1 MVAPSPLTQ
10 FELWLYMR
18 YPTVACPIV
27 YASNFGVVLIK
38 VIFLLG
44 FAYFLMLRYDER
56 KQHSVFRLISTRLQ
70 AVYLTVYRLVSESIV
85 SQAGPRGL
93 VDFSLV
99 LSSFLLI
106 LLGNL
111 MALFPYEFAITAHGI
126 IPFTFAAVF
135 NIYFLISSLF
145 NLSFKFFYGF
155 VPEGVPLLLKPFIA
169 VIELVSYLL
178 RTFSLTLRLVAN
190 IMAGHVLVYILTAFT
205 IIAVDVGVGLG
216 TLGVFSIIDFCIVV
230 LEVMIGVIQAYVFMV
245 LLTVYMADAT
255 KLKH

>member
-1 MVAPSPLTQ
+1 ML
-10 FELWLYMR
+10 
-18 YPTVACPIV
+18 
-27 YASNFGVVLIK
+27 
-38 VIFLLG
+38 LLG
-44 FAYFLMLRYDER
+44 FVYFLLLTYDD
-56 KQHSVFRLISTRLQ
+56 KKGFSVFRLLLTRLQ
-70 AVYLTVYRLVSESIV
+70 VVYITIHRLVSESIV

-99 LSSFLLI
+99 LSCFLFL

-135 NIYFLISSLF
+135 NVYFLVSSLF

-155 VPEGVPLLLKPFIA
+155 VPEGVPFILKPFIA
-169 VIELVSYLL
+169 IIEIVSYLL

-205 IIAVDVGVGLG
+205 IIALDVGVGLG
-216 TLGVFSIIDFCIVV
+216 ILGVFSIIDFCIVI